1 MCPRAIKAEHRGI
14 IYVKMSIFYNRCSVS
29 MDAEVRRFPTQCGE
43 KFSASLPRASFRSEI
58 FFPLRETRSRSAKVK
73 TLTIGEINV
82 QQNDDHFNIIV
93 LYIVIIAVLS
103 KLSWPQIIAR
113 IFSIRAFIITYSI
126 FLCLE
131 NIIMNCSLF
140 TLLLFF
146 IIYYPKVILI

>member
-58 FFPLRETRSRSAKVK
+58 FFPLRDEIEIGESKN
-73 TLTIGEINV
+73 TIGEINV